1 MTEENKRGAIRV
13 KPDPMALRTRGTRT
27 THEALTIAGVATK
40 IRQRGGR
47 ISVRRK

>member
-1 MTEENKRGAIRV
+1 MTEANIRGSIRE

-27 THEALTIAGVATK
+27 TYEKKTVSGVATK
-40 IRQRGGR
+40 VRQRGGR